1 VKKNEQKK
9 EEIKRAIKRVK
20 MGEKAWATTDKPKD
34 LKKDLPTIKILST
47 RKVKMVE
54 LDVDIPD
61 KVKAG
66 LLKMARVG
74 ILKDEKALLSWAFVK
89 GIEYGVEFCTK
100 AKK

>member
-1 VKKNEQKK
+1 MKRSEQKK

-20 MGEKAWATTDKPKD
+20 MGEKAWATTDKPKNP
-34 LKKDLPTIKILST
+34 KKDLPTVKILAT

-61 KVKAG
+61 KVKTG

-89 GIEYGVEFCTK
+89 GIEYGVEFCRK

>member
-20 MGEKAWATTDKPKD
+20 MGEKAWTTTDKPKD
-34 LKKDLPTIKILST
+34 PKKDLPTVKILAT

-89 GIEYGVEFCTK
+89 GIEYGVEFCRK

>member
-9 EEIKRAIKRVK
+9 EEIKRAIRRVK
-20 MGEKAWATTDKPKD
+20 MGEKAWATTHKPKD
-34 LKKDLPTIKILST
+34 LKKDLPTIKILAT

-61 KVKAG
+61 SAKAG

-74 ILKDEKALLSWAFVK
+74 IIKDEKALLNWAFVK
-89 GIEYGVEFCTK
+89 GIEYGVEFCRK

>member
-1 VKKNEQKK
+1 MKRNEQKK

-20 MGEKAWATTDKPKD
+20 MGEKAWATTHKSKD
-34 LKKDLPTIKILST
+34 PKKDLSTIKILST

-54 LDVDIPD
+54 LNLDIPD
-61 KVKAG
+61 KAKAG

-89 GIEYGVEFCTK
+89 GIEYGVEFYRK

>member
-34 LKKDLPTIKILST
+34 PKKDLPTIKILST

-66 LLKMARVG
+66 LLRMARVG

-89 GIEYGVEFCTK
+89 GVEYGVEFCRK

>member
-9 EEIKRAIKRVK
+9 EQIKKAIRRVK
-20 MGEKAWATTDKPKD
+20 MGEKAWATTHKPKD
-34 LKKDLPTIKILST
+34 PKKDFSTIKILAT

-61 KVKAG
+61 SAKAG

-74 ILKDEKALLSWAFVK
+74 ILKDEKALLNWAFVK
-89 GIEYGVEFCTK
+89 GIEYGVEFCRK

>member
-61 KVKAG
+61 KIKAG

-89 GIEYGVEFCTK
+89 GIEYGVKFCRK

>member
-1 VKKNEQKK
+1 VKRNEQKK

-20 MGEKAWATTDKPKD
+20 MGEKAWATTHKSKNP
-34 LKKDLPTIKILST
+34 KKDLSAIKILST

-54 LDVDIPD
+54 LNLDIPD
-61 KVKAG
+61 KAKAG

-89 GIEYGVEFCTK
+89 GIEYGVEFYRK

>member
-1 VKKNEQKK
+1 MKKNEQKK

-34 LKKDLPTIKILST
+34 PKKDLPTIKILAT

-61 KVKAG
+61 KAKAK
-66 LLKMARVG
+66 LLKIARVG

-89 GIEYGVEFCTK
+89 GIEYGVEFCRK
-100 AKK
+100 ENK